1 MESFWLKVQPTFQLP
16 SHQVNVKCPKLQLR
30 SLGGK
35 TLSVQALLCHVFCLQ
50 QVGVWLTAWK
60 LQKYCVHHPRQWRLE
75 HPTAA
80 CRKESRITTQGECDY
95 PLSNPDCPPLDAL
108 RSQEGA
114 RSPEKPIV
122 LPEVSNRTEELST
135 RQGWWFRKYS
145 LPGSLPSCADWGHT
159 ADRKSSHIHEKK
171 LQGAKS
177 FRNLSEHKKNKVRQ
191 IIFISDK
198 FCIGKAPYHE
208 LTMVPG
214 GEGMP
219 RSYLVKQCKNQLNQL
234 CHVSK
239 TPGPAEGAQLDFE
252 SELKNRI
259 MQQASNLL
267 LWLNEFKW
275 QFM

>member
-114 RSPEKPIV
+114 RTPEKPIV

-145 LPGSLPSCADWGHT
+145 LPSFHVPTEAIQQIESLHIFMKRSC
-159 ADRKSSHIHEKK
+159 KVQS
-171 LQGAKS
+171 
-177 FRNLSEHKKNKVRQ
+177 LSE
-191 IIFISDK
+191 IF
-198 FCIGKAPYHE
+198 
-208 LTMVPG
+208 
-214 GEGMP
+214 
-219 RSYLVKQCKNQLNQL
+219 LNMRRT
-234 CHVSK
+234 K
-239 TPGPAEGAQLDFE
+239 
-252 SELKNRI
+252 
-259 MQQASNLL
+259 
-267 LWLNEFKW
+267 
-275 QFM
+275 